1 VLCVP
6 ILKFFPSV
14 GVALPTKV
22 LERIRRG
29 NTAESA
35 ARFEIGLYRQP
46 FEQPAPEG
54 VTDARGID
62 DAMGRH
68 GGH

>member
-1 VLCVP
+1 MLRVP
-6 ILKFFPSV
+6 ILKFFPGV

-22 LERIRRG
+22 LERVRG
-29 NTAESA
+29 RNTAESA
-35 ARFEIGLYRQP
+35 ARFEIGLYRESFQ
-46 FEQPAPEG
+46 QTAAEG
-54 VTDARGID
+54 VADARGID